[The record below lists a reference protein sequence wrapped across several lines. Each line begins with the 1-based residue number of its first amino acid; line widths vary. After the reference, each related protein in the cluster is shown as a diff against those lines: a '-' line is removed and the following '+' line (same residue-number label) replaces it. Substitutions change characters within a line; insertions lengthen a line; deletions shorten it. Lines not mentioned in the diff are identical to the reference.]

1 MSTLELKVYEIFK
14 SKFSEQE
21 AATVIEY
28 FEVKAKE
35 VIEEKGQSYQSL
47 QNKDM
52 EILRNEM
59 HNLFATK
66 KDIASLEVKIVETK
80 SEMIKWMFIFWIG
93 QVAVTVGLIMI
104 YLKK

>member
-1 MSTLELKVYEIFK
+1 
-14 SKFSEQE
+14 
-21 AATVIEY
+21 
-28 FEVKAKE
+28 
-35 VIEEKGQSYQSL
+35 
-47 QNKDM
+47 M

>member
-93 QVAVTVGLIMI
+93 QVAVTVGLIMV

>member
-14 SKFSEQE
+14 SKFSEQA